1 MKETIEKK
9 LLYHISNFG
18 FRDLTNIQ
26 KKAIPIILRKRNALI
41 ISPTGTGKTEAAIL
55 PVLFHASENK
65 NRGKPYLIYVTPLRA
80 LNRDLL
86 CRIRNYSEY
95 FGLKVE
101 VRHGDTPIKL
111 RKSIQQDPPDI
122 LITTPE
128 TLGILITLQPYIK
141 WFKNLEWII
150 VDEVHE
156 LINSKRGVHLAL
168 SLERLE
174 KIKEGF
180 VRIGLSATVGNP
192 NKVKNFLFGLE
203 RDGAIIV
210 DRTSREYIFENV
222 FVNDGIKDV
231 VKKIIEIIEAPFL
244 NQEAIIIFTN
254 TRQMA
259 EYLAAMIKAEKPEM
273 PVEVHHG
280 SLSKEVREQAE
291 KNLREGKTKIIISTS
306 SLELGIDIGTIS
318 LVIQIESPRQ
328 AIKLLQR
335 IGRSEHKIGGKAK
348 GIILSNSIDDYL
360 ETEAICE
367 LIKDN
372 KLEEP
377 TIHYKALD
385 VLAHHIVG
393 LTIVYKS
400 IGIDEILKL
409 SRKTLFYKDIAI
421 EEILSILEI
430 LSEIGAI
437 RLINNQIFRGRRS
450 YEYYFNNISMIPDNL
465 QYSVINT
472 LNNSKIGSIDHLF
485 INEALESGRPFILK
499 GSGWSIISIDEKK
512 QIVKVEPKNL
522 SESEV
527 PFWLGETIPVD
538 FLTAKEVGKLRREI
552 LNLTKLNRYSLIK
565 QELENTKNLLEQ
577 IPDDR
582 QIIIEKEKKGNVFVI
597 HACFGTK
604 VNNTLGILLST
615 LLSSKLGYNIEYNFD
630 PYRLILNG
638 GYLLTFDSIR
648 EVLSKEINL
657 KEVLEVAL
665 KDTNLIRTRGWN
677 VAKRFG
683 IISRHISYDSKL
695 SSFLLR
701 RYYGTAFYNET
712 LNEIFIDKFDLERT
726 SEILKNIRE
735 KKLHVFYKEV
745 ENFSP
750 LARLGFK
757 YAIKNVANIY
767 DMDETMLNT
776 VKERLENKKHLLL
789 CLTCGK
795 LEKIIQTK
803 DVNDPIYCNICKSR
817 LVTITSIWN
826 KNAKEII
833 AKRIRGKKLSKEEEN
848 EYKKLWCVSSLI
860 QNFGKKA
867 IFVLSGYGIGPQNAS
882 RILDKKADM
891 GELLNEIY
899 RAEKNFIR
907 TRPFWD

>member
-1 MKETIEKK
+1 MMEK
-9 LLYHISNFG
+9 LFCQISNLG
-18 FRDLTNIQ
+18 FKELTNIQ
-26 KKAIPIILRKRNALI
+26 KKVIPIILRRRNTLI

-55 PVLFHASENK
+55 PILFYASENK
-65 NRGKPYLIYVTPLRA
+65 IRGKPYVLYITPLRA

-86 CRIRNYSEY
+86 RRIRNYAEY
-95 FGLKVE
+95 FDLKVE
-101 VRHGDTPIKL
+101 VRHGDTPTKL
-111 RKSIQQDPPDI
+111 RKLIQQDPPDI

-128 TLGILITLQPYIK
+128 TLGVLITLQPYIK
-141 WFKNLEWII
+141 WFKNLDWVI

-174 KIKEGF
+174 KVKENF
-180 VRIGLSATVGNP
+180 IRVGLSATVGNP
-192 NKVKNFLFGLE
+192 DKIKKFLFGLE

-210 DRTSREYIFENV
+210 DKSSREYSFENI
-222 FVNDGIKDV
+222 FVDGEINYLAE
-231 VKKIIEIIEAPFL
+231 KIIEIIEGPFL
-244 NQEAIIIFTN
+244 NKKSVIIFTN

-259 EYLAAMIKAEKPEM
+259 EYLAAIIKAKRPEL

-280 SLSKEVREQAE
+280 SLSREVREQTE
-291 KNLREGKTKIIISTS
+291 KNLKEGETKIVISTS

-335 IGRSEHKIGGKAK
+335 VGRSEHRIGGRAK

-367 LIKDN
+367 LIKDG

-377 TIHYKALD
+377 TVHYKALD

-400 IGIDEILKL
+400 IGIDEILKF
-409 SRKTLFYKDIAI
+409 SRKTLFYKDITI

-437 RLINNQIFRGRRS
+437 RLVDNQIFRGRKS
-450 YEYYFNNISMIPDNL
+450 YEYYFNNISMIPDNV
-465 QYSVINT
+465 QYSVINA

-485 INEALESGRPFILK
+485 VNEALEAEKPFILK
-499 GSGWSIISIDEKK
+499 GNGWSIISIDETK
-512 QIVKVEPKNL
+512 QIVKVEPKSL

-527 PFWLGETIPVD
+527 PFWFGETIPVD
-538 FLTAKEVGKLRREI
+538 FFTAQRAGRLRKEI
-552 LNLTKLNRYSLIK
+552 LNSITHSGTGAIIK
-565 QELENTKNLLEQ
+565 QELENTRNLLEQ

-582 QIIIEKEKKGNVFVI
+582 QIIIEKEKGRGIFVL

-630 PYRLILNG
+630 PYRIILNG
-638 GYLLTFDSIR
+638 GYILTFSDIKG
-648 EVLSKEINL
+648 VLSKEVNL

-677 VAKRFG
+677 IAKRFG
-683 IISRHISYDSKL
+683 IVPRHLSYDSKL

-712 LNEIFIDKFDLERT
+712 LNEIFIDKFDLEIT
-726 SEILKNIRE
+726 SEILRKIRE
-735 KKLHVFYKEV
+735 RKLQIFYREV

-750 LARLGFK
+750 LAKIGFK
-757 YAIKNVANIY
+757 HAIKNVASVY
-767 DMDETMLNT
+767 DIDETMLNI

-803 DVNDPIYCNICKSR
+803 DIEETIYCTICRSR
-817 LVTITSIWN
+817 LVTITSIWD
-826 KNAKEII
+826 KKAKEII
-833 AKRIRGKKLSKEEEN
+833 MKKIRGKELSKEEEKQ
-848 EYKKLWCVSSLI
+848 YKKLWCVSSLI
-860 QNFGKKA
+860 QNFGKRA

-882 RILDKKADM
+882 KILDKKADIT
-891 GELLNEIY
+891 ELLNEIY